1 MNIYYHHH
9 HHHIEECRNGQNLE
23 IQKKKIF
30 FLINIID
37 QIQGDSVFISR
48 AIAIWPKL
56 TKINS
61 VDYYKTVTNKQT
73 TRTNKQTNGK
83 QSQLIITQRRKK
95 NSFNFIH
102 LKLMVKSIYEIIIIL
117 MDSNG
122 FSLTAWF
129 FFWCNQLHN
138 NDFQF
143 PMMCHIRSVSVCVVC
158 QTYWITSSSSFWPKL
173 LVFCFYY

>member
-1 MNIYYHHH
+1 M
-9 HHHIEECRNGQNLE
+9 
-23 IQKKKIF
+23 
-30 FLINIID
+30 INIID

-129 FFWCNQLHN
+129 FLVQ
-138 NDFQF
+138 
-143 PMMCHIRSVSVCVVC
+143 P
-158 QTYWITSSSSFWPKL
+158 IT
-173 LVFCFYY
+173 

>member
-1 MNIYYHHH
+1 MGKI
-9 HHHIEECRNGQNLE
+9 LKFK
-23 IQKKKIF
+23 KKKIF

-95 NSFNFIH
+95 KFIQFHSLEIDGQIH
-102 LKLMVKSIYEIIIIL
+102 L
-117 MDSNG
+117 
-122 FSLTAWF
+122 
-129 FFWCNQLHN
+129 
-138 NDFQF
+138 
-143 PMMCHIRSVSVCVVC
+143 
-158 QTYWITSSSSFWPKL
+158 
-173 LVFCFYY
+173 